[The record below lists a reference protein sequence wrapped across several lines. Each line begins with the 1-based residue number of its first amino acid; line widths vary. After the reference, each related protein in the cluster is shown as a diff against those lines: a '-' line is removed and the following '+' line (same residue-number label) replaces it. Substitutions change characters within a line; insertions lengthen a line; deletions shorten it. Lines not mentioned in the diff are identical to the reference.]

1 MNVNI
6 NRLKISTKAFSSV
19 VYKLSLGRKKG
30 AGISLLKL
38 VTVVVSLSDG
48 AVHLWI
54 LCAKNEM
61 WPRVKAHLHRTYL
74 VVKQKPIHSSV
85 VLSPSVCSVWR
96 MMSFQN
102 SSGAFVKAARGVI
115 GFFFPFCGVP
125 AYHISRH
132 V

>member
-1 MNVNI
+1 M
-6 NRLKISTKAFSSV
+6 
-19 VYKLSLGRKKG
+19 
-30 AGISLLKL
+30 SLLKL

-61 WPRVKAHLHRTYL
+61 WSRVQEHLHRTYL

-85 VLSPSVCSVWR
+85 VLSPSVYSAWR

-102 SSGAFVKAARGVI
+102 SSGAFVKAAHGVI
-115 GFFFPFCGVP
+115 GFFSRSVV
-125 AYHISRH
+125 YQHITSRGTCDCFLCNQALCMRGKL
-132 V
+132 